1 MLQRSRSS
9 GRCHFPP
16 RVAEPGTGVADLE
29 WVEASGAG
37 TLYSLTIVA
46 RKPPALGYSVCLV
59 DLEEGP
65 RVLARLQDVPPR
77 EVPIGTAVRARI
89 VRENDQ
95 PLLVF
100 ELAETE
106 AQAKAPNEG
115 IQ

>member
-1 MLQRSRSS
+1 MGGGQRRWHAVLPDYR
-9 GRCHFPP
+9 G
-16 RVAEPGTGVADLE
+16 AEA
-29 WVEASGAG
+29 
-37 TLYSLTIVA
+37 
-46 RKPPALGYSVCLV
+46 PALGYSVCLV

-89 VRENDQ
+89 VRENDR

-106 AQAKAPNEG
+106 AHAKVPNEG